1 MIPRLVVDSR
11 VAFKWFCQIGES
23 GVAEAFT
30 LLETSARNAVALV
43 APESLTL
50 ELANALRYSKHT
62 EENVLAALEQI
73 DLPHVQLFEVTPKR
87 LHAATLLSYRHNIS
101 VYDAL
106 FLALAEELDC
116 PLVTADRKAFT
127 RVDTPVE
134 IRFI

>member
-43 APESLTL
+43 APGSLTL

-87 LHAATLLSYRHNIS
+87 LHAATLLSYHHNIS

-127 RVDTPVE
+127 RIDTPVE

>member
-1 MIPRLVVDSR
+1 MIPRLVVHSR

-43 APESLTL
+43 APGSLTL